1 MSEQLTNG
9 IRVQVS
15 SRYVPEQS
23 HPLQPLYVFSYHVT
37 ISNESEHTV
46 QLISRYWKI
55 RDAFSRIEE
64 VRGLGVI
71 GQQPIL
77 QPNTSFQYTS
87 FCPLPTEMGVMKGTY
102 QMQRESG
109 EELEIQIAPFQL
121 IAPHA
126 VN

>member
-1 MSEQLTNG
+1 MTARLRFYEKILDKNKITNLTGLVVSEQLTNG

-55 RDAFSRIEE
+55 RDAFSRIED
-64 VRGLGVI
+64 VVLVLGIV
-71 GQQPIL
+71 
-77 QPNTSFQYTS
+77 Y
-87 FCPLPTEMGVMKGTY
+87 K
-102 QMQRESG
+102 
-109 EELEIQIAPFQL
+109 
-121 IAPHA
+121 
-126 VN
+126 